1 MNGLYNHELLL
12 MDANLGNLGVLGPE
26 LFLLFMFTGLP
37 SGASLLLF
45 ISLQDWEGEFDRF
58 LVTSAVR
65 LG

>member
-1 MNGLYNHELLL
+1 